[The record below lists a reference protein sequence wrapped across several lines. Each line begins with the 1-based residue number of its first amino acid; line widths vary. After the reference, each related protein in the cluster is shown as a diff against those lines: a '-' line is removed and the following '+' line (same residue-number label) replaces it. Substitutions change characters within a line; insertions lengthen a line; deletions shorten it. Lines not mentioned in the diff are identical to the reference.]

1 MSTVEDLDGVIERC
15 QQAMREFGNL
25 RSSLE
30 EGVRHERQ
38 LERRRLVSRLVGD
51 FGHTSSPP
59 PEEVAILRDSLPSFA
74 VDTIAGAGHFLHE
87 EQPAAV
93 VERILR
99 TTLDRRTAHAAGL
112 RTRERAAP

>member
-1 MSTVEDLDGVIERC
+1 V
-15 QQAMREFGNL
+15 
-25 RSSLE
+25 
-30 EGVRHERQ
+30 VRLLRQ
-38 LERRRLVSRLVGD
+38 LGEAREPESIHARLRDVRSPMLLLVGD

-99 TTLDRRTAHAAGL
+99 TTVDRRTAHAADR